1 MNNTGIYKLMALL
14 VIILLLSYSS
24 HSQTKDNYLI
34 YSSEGGTIGNY
45 IGGGITLDVI
55 RNNKYSLGMGY
66 FEQEK
71 NPGNLPSDYEK
82 GIFSLF
88 TFGLN
93 GVRDNIK
100 TASFTFGKV
109 FYNKSNSRIR
119 YNIKA
124 GITYS
129 VIKTPTNWVWH
140 NYGLFSNENYTYD
153 YKKNHVIGVLINPT
167 IEFPLLKFLGFS
179 AGPYVFINPR
189 TVSYGME
196 LSYLMGYVRK

>member
-1 MNNTGIYKLMALL
+1 MALL
-14 VIILLLSYSS
+14 VIILFLSNSS
-24 HSQTKDNYLI
+24 KGQTKDNYLI
-34 YSSEGGTIGNY
+34 YSSVGGTIGNY

-71 NPGNLPSDYEK
+71 KPGNLPSDYEK

-100 TASFTFGKV
+100 TASFTLGRI
-109 FYNKSNSRIR
+109 FYNKSNVRIR

-129 VIKTPTNWVWH
+129 AIKTPTNWVWH
-140 NYGLFSNENYTYD
+140 NYGLLSLENYTYD

-167 IEFPLLKFLGFS
+167 IEVPLLKFLGFS
-179 AGPYVFINPR
+179 AGPYVFMNPKAI
-189 TVSYGME
+189 SYGIE
-196 LSYLMGYVRK
+196 LTTLIGYVRK